1 MKNLWFI
8 AIFGIF
14 LNGAL
19 SILPAFSEEL
29 KIVAIVNDEVITQA
43 EWDRA
48 MAPVYLQLQASHDP
62 EEIVA
67 KAKEI
72 RERIL
77 QQLIEERLM
86 LQEARNPK
94 PIEVSKGK
102 IGTLPPVAVSETEVD
117 ELVKEA
123 EDKFET
129 PEEFEQAMKEQ
140 GGITLEELRARYR
153 DQITIRKLVD
163 RHITS
168 RVVLSPAEVTAYYEK
183 HREEYLKGP
192 AVQTATILV
201 RPKESLDASQAEAQ
215 AQELRR
221 QLLQGADFSDLAQR
235 YSDGPNAKMGGRM
248 GFLEKGESLKEIDDV
263 LFALKVGEVSPIV
276 KTPTGFYLFRVEAI
290 RPPRQATLEEVQS
303 LIRDRLHQ
311 EKVARRYKEWIA
323 KLKADAYV
331 SIQ

>member
-1 MKNLWFI
+1 MKNLWFSV
-8 AIFGIF
+8 IFEIF
-14 LNGAL
+14 LYGAL
-19 SILPAFSEEL
+19 SLPPAFSEEM
-29 KIVAIVNDEVITQA
+29 KIVAVVNDEVITQA

-62 EEIVA
+62 EGIAA

-77 QQLIEERLM
+77 QHLIEERLM

-94 PIEVSKGK
+94 PIEVSKGR
-102 IGTLPPVAVSETEVD
+102 IGTLPPIAVSETEVD

-129 PEEFEQAMKEQ
+129 PEEFEQAMEEQ
-140 GGITLEELRARYR
+140 GITLEELRARYR

-168 RVVLSPAEVTAYYEK
+168 RIVLSPTEVTAYYEK
-183 HREEYLKGP
+183 HREEYLKAP
-192 AVQTATILV
+192 AVQTATILI
-201 RPKESLDASQAEAQ
+201 RPKESLNASQAQ

-263 LFALKVGEVSPIV
+263 LFALKVGEISPVV
-276 KTPTGFYLFRVEAI
+276 KTPTGFYLFRVEAV
-290 RPPRQATLEEVQS
+290 RPPRQATLEEVQAQ
-303 LIRDRLHQ
+303 IRDRLHQ
-311 EKVARRYKEWIA
+311 EKGAHRYKEWIA
-323 KLKADAYV
+323 KLKADAYL
-331 SIQ
+331 SIP